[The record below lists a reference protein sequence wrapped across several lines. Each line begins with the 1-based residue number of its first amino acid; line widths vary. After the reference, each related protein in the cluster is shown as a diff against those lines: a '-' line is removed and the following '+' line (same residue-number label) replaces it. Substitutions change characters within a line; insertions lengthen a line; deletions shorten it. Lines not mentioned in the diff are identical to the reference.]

1 MVAPARKDR
10 SEPLPSTEA
19 PQGRE
24 AAGARAALI
33 VEDNVIIAMEIDAF
47 LEDFGVAERFVA
59 GTVENALLVLQAR
72 DIGFA
77 VVDVDLGAETSEDV
91 ALALHER
98 GLPFVFSTGYDGR
111 NPMVA
116 RFPGV
121 PLLTKPFSA
130 NMLYRALRQ
139 IGVG

>member
-1 MVAPARKDR
+1 M
-10 SEPLPSTEA
+10 
-19 PQGRE
+19 
-24 AAGARAALI
+24 
-33 VEDNVIIAMEIDAF
+33 
-47 LEDFGVAERFVA
+47 
-59 GTVENALLVLQAR
+59 
-72 DIGFA
+72 
-77 VVDVDLGAETSEDV
+77 
-91 ALALHER
+91 
-98 GLPFVFSTGYDGR
+98 FSTGYDGR